1 MLFYPSQTKINIFFK
16 NFVDLSPAEL
26 YIKLGGKKMIDKKQ
40 VLSIV
45 FGVALASCIVA
56 VFTLFMECVNQ
67 ITFCNLDSGLYF
79 YSNWW
84 KFALCYGIPMLT
96 GGAAL
101 ILLAVG
107 HFKQKECCKKTGT
120 ILALITAILLLI
132 VSICAGF
139 LFGRVSAGEYSI
151 CYAAKAVAITRCASF
166 ATLFACILIHNK
178 NKAKNNENN

>member
-1 MLFYPSQTKINIFFK
+1 
-16 NFVDLSPAEL
+16 
-26 YIKLGGKKMIDKKQ
+26 MIDKKQ

-67 ITFCNLDSGLYF
+67 ITFCNLDDRGLCF
-79 YSNWW
+79 YLNWW

-101 ILLAVG
+101 ILLAIG

-132 VSICAGF
+132 VSVIVGF
-139 LFGRVSAGEYSI
+139 LVGWVSAGEYSI
-151 CYAAKAVAITRCASF
+151 CYAAKAVAITGCASF
-166 ATLFACILIHNK
+166 ATLYACILIH

>member
-1 MLFYPSQTKINIFFK
+1 
-16 NFVDLSPAEL
+16 
-26 YIKLGGKKMIDKKQ
+26 MIDKKQ

-56 VFTLFMECVNQ
+56 VFTLFMDCVNQ
-67 ITFCNLDSGLYF
+67 ITFCNLDMGINF
-79 YSNWW
+79 YLNWW

-132 VSICAGF
+132 VSVIAGF
-139 LFGRVSAGEYSI
+139 LVSRGYAGAYYSI
-151 CYAAKAVAITRCASF
+151 SYAAKAVAITGCASF

-178 NKAKNNENN
+178 AKNNENN

>member
-1 MLFYPSQTKINIFFK
+1 
-16 NFVDLSPAEL
+16 
-26 YIKLGGKKMIDKKQ
+26 MIDKKQ

-67 ITFCNLDSGLYF
+67 ITFCNLDQGLDF
-79 YSNWW
+79 YLNWW

-132 VSICAGF
+132 VSVIVGF
-139 LFGRVSAGEYSI
+139 LVDRIHAGEYSI
-151 CYAAKAVAITRCASF
+151 CYAAKAVAITGCASF
-166 ATLFACILIHNK
+166 ATLYACILIH